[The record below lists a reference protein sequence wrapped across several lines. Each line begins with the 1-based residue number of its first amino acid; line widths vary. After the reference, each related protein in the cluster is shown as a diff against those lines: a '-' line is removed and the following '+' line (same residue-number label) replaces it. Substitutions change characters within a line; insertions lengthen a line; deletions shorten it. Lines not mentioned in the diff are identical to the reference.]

1 VVASA
6 IAPHFEI
13 VGSDG
18 PGHHLV
24 PAGDEAALAVALSST
39 VDGQP
44 DAREGASR
52 LRERVLAEYSWDR
65 AVDATEA
72 LYRRLVGDAP

>member
-6 IAPHFEI
+6 IGPHTEI

-18 PGHHLV
+18 PGRRLV
-24 PAGDEAALAVALSST
+24 PPGDDDALASALVQT
-39 VDGQP
+39 LGGGP
-44 DAREGASR
+44 EIEAGAAQ
-52 LRERVLAEYSWDR
+52 LRDRVLAEYSWDR

-72 LYRRLVGDAP
+72 LYGRLTK